1 MTEINETTNNN
12 PETQSALKAIW
23 NDSAE
28 HQAEESGDKPETPI
42 KEQQMPACSEGC
54 QSRFDVYQTLLE
66 QQRSMIRALQR
77 EMKIMKESQLAQR
90 ERQRRMNMNINEL
103 FTRVDH
109 QTELQHSNQEDIA
122 YLSGYP
128 A

>member
-1 MTEINETTNNN
+1 MTAINTNNN
-12 PETQSALKAIW
+12 PETSELKAIW

-42 KEQQMPACSEGC
+42 KEMPACSEGC

-66 QQRSMIRALQR
+66 QQRSQIRALQR

-128 A
+128 T